1 MQAMHKNKSCI
12 GFCDWIS
19 SSAAEAESAV
29 VRPLW
34 KHDCIFFCVNWFE
47 NQYGIHTHNAV
58 LNISSCLELQYTT
71 TTRPN
76 RVQTSFSLI
85 STVDYCG
92 AVWRWN
98 REMAGQHTFL
108 WAEFFFCC
116 CCRFHNHHV
125 HRSIAWSTFHSRH
138 RNYDGEKL
146 FFLFKNRRESFASS
160 QKKNTQ
166 PARKYNGK
174 GRDNFGQLLLLGVPW
189 PYQQLWTRSFRLCNL
204 WESGVVREWVFHT
217 SPTSSQTLPY
227 LRVLATRNF
236 ASSNVTN
243 VVDRPNHPQSPLL
256 FYWPKVSIE

>member
-92 AVWRWN
+92 AVSRWN

-108 WAEFFFCC
+108 WAEFFLLLLPLSQSS
-116 CCRFHNHHV
+116 RPPQ
-125 HRSIAWSTFHSRH
+125 HSLV
-138 RNYDGEKL
+138 NISLSPPKL
-146 FFLFKNRRESFASS
+146 WWWKTFFLFKNRRESFASS

-204 WESGVVREWVFHT
+204 WESRVSFSHF
-217 SPTSSQTLPY
+217 SNILPNSSI
-227 LRVLATRNF
+227 F
-236 ASSNVTN
+236 ASVSN
-243 VVDRPNHPQSPLL
+243 QK
-256 FYWPKVSIE
+256 FCQ